1 MNFSVYSA
9 DRATHLRVVVVA
21 LVASIAIVGFSIVAR
36 DNLMEPIQAMNIGR
50 YEQVKIPAKE
60 SFGIRPRDGMRQT
73 LSACGRNCDIR
84 SGS

>member
-21 LVASIAIVGFSIVAR
+21 LVASIAIVGFSILAR
-36 DNLMEPIQAMNIGR
+36 HNSMEPIQAMNIGR
-50 YEQVKIPAKE
+50 YQEVKIPAKE
-60 SFGIRPRDGMRQT
+60 SFWIHPRDGIRQT
-73 LSACGRNCDIR
+73 LSACGKNCDIR